1 MIEWFARNHVAA
13 NLMMVCIMIMG
24 YTAIKKDI
32 ALELMPDFALG
43 LITVT
48 TILPGGNPESIEAT
62 ITARIEESVADL
74 EGIKKISSRSS
85 EDVSTVSIEIESGYD
100 EKALLSDVKNRVD
113 ALSTLP
119 ADAERPVIDLAD
131 VPIQV
136 IGISI
141 YGDVD
146 YDLLF
151 QSASDM
157 REALLQVD
165 GITQVSQVQAPGREI
180 HIEITPEVLKQ
191 HGLSIADVG
200 AAIQRNAIDIS
211 AGNLRTRDGDILVR
225 TNGQSYSKEEFE
237 AIPVFNSGDKVLY
250 LRDLSTVVD
259 GYELRRVE
267 TQYAGLPALTIEAY
281 RVGKQSTIEIA
292 DKVFAFMAEY
302 EKTLPEGLKLGN
314 YGNTAVVVEDRL
326 STLVTSAIQG
336 GILVLVLLS
345 LFLRPAVALWVGI
358 GIPVCFL
365 GGLAM
370 MPVLGLTLNMLT
382 MFAYLLVLGIV
393 VDDAIVTGENI
404 YRHQRNGM
412 SPADAALFGTKE
424 VAVPVTFGVIT
435 TMVAFAP
442 LLLVEGILSDLAAQI
457 PLVVIPVLAFSL
469 IESKLILP
477 SHMSTIKPRDEN
489 EISGLGKIQ
498 QNFSRG
504 FEMAIIKVYRPFLD
518 VCISNKRITIISAA
532 MVFIVTIYSMSTGW
546 LKTSFFPEFED
557 NAVFIR
563 LTMPATTG
571 YETTKGHVIRMVNI
585 ANDLAEEYVDPNTG
599 ESYFKYIVSISGL
612 SIGPT
617 GPSFGNNQGMV
628 IMEFIQGENGLPEG
642 FSIRKVQDQL
652 RTRIGEIPGA
662 EKLSLSSTF
671 GDFGAPLSVSLYG
684 KDIERIGVIK
694 DDIREYL
701 RTYPGV
707 FDIQDNLSSGKEEL
721 TLDIKPLANTLG
733 ISQQNI
739 ASQVREALF
748 GFEAQRIQRGYEEI
762 KVMVR
767 YPLESRSSVTDVSN
781 ISIRSPNSD
790 TTIPLF
796 ELANLIPSQGT
807 SAIYRENQRR
817 AITITADV
825 DANAYDV
832 DIIRADLVKYLDEKF
847 IYESDIVYEMAGQAE
862 SQNDANA
869 SFVLG
874 FILVIILIYALLA
887 IPFKSFG
894 QPFVVMSIIPLAIV
908 GAIIGHYLMGLAFSM
923 LSIMG
928 MLGLTGIVVND
939 SLVLVDYI
947 NQKRKEGMPLMDAV
961 LTAGETRFRPV
972 MLTSLTTFV
981 GLLPLM
987 LNQSTQAQAL
997 IPMAVSLGFGI
1008 LFATV
1013 ITLVITPV
1021 NYLVG
1026 RSIKYMF
1033 IDLFKLVSRF
1043 WHGQSEN
1050 RASPLTDA
1058 DITN

>member
-1 MIEWFARNHVAA
+1 MIEWFAKNHVAA
-13 NLMMVCIMIMG
+13 NLMMICIMLMG
-24 YTAIKKDI
+24 YTAVKNDI

-48 TILPGGNPESIEAT
+48 TVLPGGNPESIEAT
-62 ITARIEESVADL
+62 ITARIEEAVADL
-74 EGIKKISSRSS
+74 EGVKKVSSRSS
-85 EDVSTVSIEIESGYD
+85 ENISAVSIEIDSGYD
-100 EKALLSDVKNRVD
+100 DKALLSDVKNRID
-113 ALSTLP
+113 GLSTLP

-131 VPIQV
+131 IPIPV
-136 IGISI
+136 IGIAV
-141 YGDVD
+141 YGDVSFS
-146 YDLLF
+146 LLF
-151 QSASDM
+151 QTASDM

-165 GITQVSQVQAPGREI
+165 GITQVGEIQAPKREI
-180 HIEITPEVLKQ
+180 HIEISPDVLKQ
-191 HGLSIADVG
+191 YDLSIDDVG
-200 AAIQRNAIDIS
+200 AAIQRNSVDIS

-225 TNGQSYSKEEFE
+225 TNGQAYSKEEFE
-237 AIPVFNSGDKVLY
+237 AIPVINSGDKVLY
-250 LRDLSTVVD
+250 IKDIAKVID
-259 GYELRRVE
+259 GYELSRVE
-267 TQYAGLPALTIEAY
+267 TQYAGLPALTIETY
-281 RVGKQSTIEIA
+281 RVGTQSTIGIA
-292 DKVFAFMAEY
+292 DRVFEFMQEY
-302 EKTLPEGLKLGN
+302 EKNLPQGISLGN
-314 YGNTAVVVEDRL
+314 YRNTSAVVEDRL
-326 STLVTSAIQG
+326 STLVKSAIQG

-345 LFLRPAVALWVGI
+345 LFLRPAVALWVGL

-370 MPVLGLTLNMLT
+370 MPLLGLTLNMFT

-442 LLLVEGILSDLAAQI
+442 LLLVEGILSDLAKQI

-477 SHMSTIKPRDEN
+477 SHMSTIKPRDEDN
-489 EISGLGKIQ
+489 LRGLGRIQ
-498 QNFSRG
+498 QNFARG
-504 FEMAIIKVYRPFLD
+504 FESTIIKVYRPFLD
-518 VCISNKRITIISAA
+518 RCISNKTITIVVAA
-532 MVFIVTIYSMSTGW
+532 MLFVVTIFSMTSGW

-571 YETTKGHVIRMVNI
+571 YDTTKGHIIRMVDI
-585 ANDLAEEYVDPNTG
+585 ANDLGEEYVDPDSG
-599 ESYFKYIVSISGL
+599 ESYFKYIVSVAGL
-612 SIGPT
+612 TMGPL
-617 GPSFGNNQGMV
+617 GPSIGNNQGMV
-628 IMEFIQGENGLPEG
+628 IMEFVQGDNGLPEG

-652 RTRIGEIPGA
+652 RERIGDIPGA
-662 EKLSLSSTF
+662 EKLSLQSTF
-671 GDFGAPLSVSLYG
+671 GDFGSPLSVSLYG

-721 TLDIKPLANTLG
+721 KLDIKPLANALG
-733 ISQQNI
+733 LSQDDI
-739 ASQVREALF
+739 ASQVRQALY
-748 GFEAQRIQRGYEEI
+748 GYEAQRIQRGYEEI

-767 YPLESRSSVTDVSN
+767 YPLGSRSSITDVNN
-781 ISIRSPNSD
+781 IPISTSGSE
-790 TTIPLF
+790 TIPLF
-796 ELANLIPSQGT
+796 ELANLIPSQGA
-807 SAIYRENQRR
+807 SSIYRDNQRR
-817 AITITADV
+817 SITINADI
-825 DANAYDV
+825 DSTAYDV
-832 DIIRADLVKYLDEKF
+832 NVIRADLIKFLDEKF
-847 IYESDIVYEMAGQAE
+847 IYEPDITYQMEGQAE

-874 FILVIILIYALLA
+874 FILVIVLIYALLA

-894 QPFVVMSIIPLAIV
+894 QPLVVMSIIPLAIV
-908 GAIIGHYLMGLAFSM
+908 GAVIGHYVMGLSFSM

-947 NQKRKEGMPLMDAV
+947 NQKRKQGMPLMDAV

-972 MLTSLTTFV
+972 ILTSLTTFV

-1026 RSIKYMF
+1026 RAIKHWLIAF
-1033 IDLFKLVSRF
+1033 WQGPTNRPPVTAADLDS
-1043 WHGQSEN
+1043 
-1050 RASPLTDA
+1050 
-1058 DITN
+1058 

>member
-1 MIEWFARNHVAA
+1 MIEWFAKNHVAA
-13 NLMMVCIMIMG
+13 NLLMVCIILMG
-24 YTAIKKDI
+24 YTAVKKDI

-74 EGIKKISSRSS
+74 EGVKKISSRSS
-85 EDVSTVSIEIESGYD
+85 EDVSSVSIEIKPDYD

-113 ALSTLP
+113 ALNTLP
-119 ADAERPVIDLAD
+119 ADAERPVIELAD
-131 VPIQV
+131 IPIQV
-136 IGISI
+136 IGIAV

-151 QSASDM
+151 QTASDM

-165 GITQVSQVQAPGREI
+165 GLTQIGPVQAPEREI
-180 HIEITPEVLKQ
+180 HIEVSPQVLKQ
-191 HGLSIADVG
+191 YNLSVEDIG
-200 AAIQRNAIDIS
+200 AAIQRNSIDIS

-225 TNGQSYSKEEFE
+225 ANGQSYNKEEFE

-250 LRDLSTVVD
+250 VKDIANVID
-259 GYELRRVE
+259 GYQLRQVE
-267 TQYAGLPALTIEAY
+267 TQYSGLPAITVEAF
-281 RVGKQSTIEIA
+281 RVGNQSTIDVA
-292 DKVFAFMAEY
+292 NKVFAFMDEY
-302 EKTLPEGLKLGN
+302 EKTLPEGIKLGN
-314 YGNTAVVVEDRL
+314 YGNTSAVVEDRL
-326 STLVTSAIQG
+326 STLVTSAVQG

-345 LFLRPAVALWVGI
+345 LFLRPAVALWVGL

-404 YRHQRNGM
+404 YRHQRNGL
-412 SPADAALFGTKE
+412 SPADAALIGTKE

-442 LLLVEGILSDLAAQI
+442 LLLVDGILSDLAAQI

-477 SHMSTIKPRDEN
+477 SHMSTIKPREEN
-489 EISGLGKIQ
+489 SISGLGKIQ

-504 FEMAIIKVYRPFLD
+504 FESAIIKIYRPFLD
-518 VCISNKRITIISAA
+518 LCISNKTITIVTAVA
-532 MVFIVTIYSMSTGW
+532 VFTITVYSMTSGW
-546 LKTSFFPEFED
+546 LKSSFFPEFED
-557 NAVFIR
+557 NAVFVR

-571 YETTKGHVIRMVNI
+571 YDTTKGHILRIVDI
-585 ANDLAEEYVDPNTG
+585 ASDLAEEYVDPETD
-599 ESYFKYIVSISGL
+599 ESYFKYIISIAGL
-612 SIGPT
+612 SISPA

-628 IMEFIQGENGLPEG
+628 IMEFVQGDNGLPEG

-652 RTRIGEIPGA
+652 RTRIGDIPGA
-662 EKLSLSSTF
+662 EKLSLSATF
-671 GDFGAPLSVSLYG
+671 GDFGSPISVSLYG
-684 KDIERIGVIK
+684 KDIQRIALIK

-721 TLDIKPLANTLG
+721 KLDIKPLANTLG
-733 ISQQNI
+733 LSQDTI
-739 ASQVREALF
+739 ASQVRQALF

-767 YPLESRSSVTDVSN
+767 YPLSSRSSITDVNN
-781 ISIRSPNSD
+781 IPIHTANSD

-796 ELANLIPSQGT
+796 ELADLIPSQGANT
-807 SAIYRENQRR
+807 IYRDKQRR
-817 AITITADV
+817 AITINADV
-825 DANAYDV
+825 DSTAYDV
-832 DIIRADLVKYLDEKF
+832 DVIRADLVKYLDEKF
-847 IYESDIVYEMAGQAE
+847 LYEPDITYEMAGQAE
-862 SQNDANA
+862 NQDEANA
-869 SFVLG
+869 SFLLG
-874 FILVIILIYALLA
+874 FILVIVLIYALLA

-894 QPFVVMSIIPLAIV
+894 QPLVVMSIIPLAIV
-908 GAIIGHYLMGLAFSM
+908 GAIVGHYVMGLAFSM

-947 NQKRKEGMPLMDAV
+947 NQKRKEGLPLMDAV

-972 MLTSLTTFV
+972 ILTSLTTFV

-997 IPMAVSLGFGI
+997 VPMAASLGFGI

-1026 RSIKYMF
+1026 RSIKHSSLRRIKSLYNWWQ
-1033 IDLFKLVSRF
+1033 D
-1043 WHGQSEN
+1043 
-1050 RASPLTDA
+1050 SPTVISANDTK
-1058 DITN
+1058 I